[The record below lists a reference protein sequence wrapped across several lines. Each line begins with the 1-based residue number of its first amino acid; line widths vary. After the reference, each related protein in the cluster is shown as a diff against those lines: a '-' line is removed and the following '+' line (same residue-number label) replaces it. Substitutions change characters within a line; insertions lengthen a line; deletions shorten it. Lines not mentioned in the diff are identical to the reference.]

1 MAYNRGAASAKGSD
15 AAAAAAAEESRRSQA
30 LQRARCIVD
39 TFDGIK
45 VHFLLAGVEELEKK
59 ASFRGFFDVV
69 HLSTSSSHHLGEEG
83 FNGLLAGNARV
94 VVETTEYLVP
104 LTADQDAEYCEKIRM
119 LAAERD
125 LDPSPSE
132 ELPSGHMGFWSTT
145 CGRHKETPR
154 EEGKETKI

>member
-69 HLSTSSSHHLGEEG
+69 HL
-83 FNGLLAGNARV
+83 
-94 VVETTEYLVP
+94 
-104 LTADQDAEYCEKIRM
+104 
-119 LAAERD
+119 
-125 LDPSPSE
+125 
-132 ELPSGHMGFWSTT
+132 
-145 CGRHKETPR
+145 
-154 EEGKETKI
+154 